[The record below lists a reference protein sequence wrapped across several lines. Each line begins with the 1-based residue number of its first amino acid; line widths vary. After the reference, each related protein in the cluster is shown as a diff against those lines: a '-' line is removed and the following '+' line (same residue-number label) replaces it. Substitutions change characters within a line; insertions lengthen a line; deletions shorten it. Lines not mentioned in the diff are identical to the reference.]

1 MLGRR
6 YVLVFA
12 VIAVL
17 GGCSPDYEDL
27 KRGDK
32 EILAKIDTVQKS
44 LDQAKGAAANAPA
57 EPAPDP
63 NKVYDI
69 PIEKSPVRGPADAP
83 ITIVEFSDFQ
93 CPYCAE
99 AKPLIEQVLQ
109 AYPKDVKLVFK
120 QFPLGSIHENA
131 VAAAKATVAAGHQK
145 KFWEMHDILF
155 DNHRELSYD
164 KLKEYAGRIGLNVHL
179 WEEDFQALDVQQAV
193 NQDMRTGR
201 AADVDGTPA
210 FFVNGRRVMDRSFE
224 SFKTM
229 IEDARRAAA
238 TKKG

>member
-6 YVLVFA
+6 YAPVIVTLTVLS
-12 VIAVL
+12 
-17 GGCSPDYEDL
+17 GCSPDVDEL

-32 EILAKIDTVQKS
+32 EILAKIDAVQKS
-44 LDQAKGAAANAPA
+44 LDQAKGAAANAAP
-57 EPAPDP
+57 EPTLDP
-63 NKVYDI
+63 TKVYDI
-69 PIEKSPVRGPADAP
+69 PIEKSPIRGPTDAP

-99 AKPLIEQVLQ
+99 AKPLLEQVLQ

-131 VAAAKATVAAGHQK
+131 VAAAKATVAAGHQR

-155 DNHRELSYD
+155 ENNRELSYD
-164 KLKEYAGRIGLNVHL
+164 KLKEYAGRIGLNVQL
-179 WEEDFQALDVQQAV
+179 WEEDYQALDVQQAV
-193 NQDMRTGR
+193 SRDMRTGR

-210 FFVNGRRVMDRSFE
+210 FFVNGKRVMDRSFE
-224 SFKTM
+224 TFKAM
-229 IEDARRAAA
+229 IEDARRAA
-238 TKKG
+238 TKKS

>member
-6 YVLVFA
+6 YAPVIVTLTVLS
-12 VIAVL
+12 
-17 GGCSPDYEDL
+17 GCSPDVDEL

-32 EILAKIDTVQKS
+32 EILAKIDAVQKS
-44 LDQAKGAAANAPA
+44 LDQAKGAAANAAP
-57 EPAPDP
+57 EPTPDP
-63 NKVYDI
+63 TKVYDI
-69 PIEKSPVRGPADAP
+69 PIEKSPIRGPTDAP
-83 ITIVEFSDFQ
+83 VTIVEFSDFQ

-99 AKPLIEQVLQ
+99 AKPLLEQVLQ

-131 VAAAKATVAAGHQK
+131 VAAAKATVAAGHQR

-155 DNHRELSYD
+155 ENNRELSYD
-164 KLKEYAGRIGLNVHL
+164 KLKEYAGRIGLNVQL
-179 WEEDFQALDVQQAV
+179 WEEDYQALDVQQAV
-193 NQDMRTGR
+193 SRDMRTGR

-224 SFKTM
+224 TFKTM
-229 IEDARRAAA
+229 IEDARRAA